1 MDTRQRPHT
10 GRQRNEAARQAIL
23 DAAFE
28 LLGESAG
35 ATVPVD
41 AIAAR
46 AGVGKQTIYRWWPSK
61 YAVLLEAILQRAR
74 LDVPAPDTGD
84 LAKDL
89 REFLRGTF
97 RGARNASTA
106 AFLRAMMGQAQQ
118 DPGTAEVMRE
128 FTASR
133 RNALRE
139 LLERGQD
146 RGELPDTTNVDLIVD
161 QVYGLLWYRLMV
173 GHAPLGRDLAKE
185 LTDAVLTQAAG

>member
-1 MDTRQRPHT
+1 MDAAQRPHT

-23 DAAFE
+23 DAALE

-35 ATVPVD
+35 AGVTVD

-61 YAVLLEAILQRAR
+61 YAVLLDAILQRAR
-74 LDVPAPDTGD
+74 LDVPAPDTGNV
-84 LAKDL
+84 ATDL

-97 RGARNASTA
+97 RGARNAGTA

-133 RNALRE
+133 RQALRE
-139 LLERGQD
+139 LLERGQA
-146 RGELPDTTNVDLIVD
+146 RGELSGATDLDLIVD

-173 GHAPLGRDLAKE
+173 GHAPLGRDLADK
-185 LTDAVLTQAAG
+185 LTDAVLAQAAG